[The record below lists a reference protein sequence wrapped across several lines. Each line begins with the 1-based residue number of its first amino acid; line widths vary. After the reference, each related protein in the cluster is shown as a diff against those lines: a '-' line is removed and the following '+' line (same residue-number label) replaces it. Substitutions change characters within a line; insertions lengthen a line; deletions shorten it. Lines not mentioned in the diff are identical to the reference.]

1 MPMLYIVHN
10 VQLYII
16 LLYCIECTLYFAVYI
31 HARLAAGPNEH
42 ENRTPDSIL
51 FQSMEKLCGQVFTY
65 NIISI
70 KNIEI
75 FSPCTSFQFFLK
87 KGLYF
92 LA

>member
-1 MPMLYIVHN
+1 MLYIVHN

-31 HARLAAGPNEH
+31 HARLDADPNEH

-51 FQSMEKLCGQVFTY
+51 FQSMENWCGQVFTY

-75 FSPCTSFQFFLK
+75 FPLAHHSNFFFK
-87 KGLYF
+87 ESTVF
-92 LA
+92 LSIV